1 MTSTDR
7 YRLGVMHHRLDA
19 EIRAEVSRRI
29 PDLMRLRR
37 LKVLKLA
44 VKDRLAGAWAHA
56 PQPA

>member
-7 YRLGVMHHRLDA
+7 YRLGVMHHRLDEA
-19 EIRAEVSRRI
+19 IRAELVRRV
-29 PDLMRLRR
+29 PDLVRVRR

-44 VKDRLAGAWAHA
+44 VKDRLAGAPVHA